1 MNAFGKDNDLVDN
14 VQLQLRKKIIDKLK
28 NSNPA
33 PPIGDN
39 LLAKICNTLFADY
52 LEAHHYH
59 HSLAVFTPES
69 HHSQNHFSSQELQSM
84 LRLDVSNG

>member
-1 MNAFGKDNDLVDN
+1 MYEEYLYKEELLNAFGKDNDLVDN

-28 NSNPA
+28 HSNPA

-52 LEAHHYH
+52 LESHHYH

-69 HHSQNHFSSQELQSM
+69 HHSQNHFSAQ
-84 LRLDVSNG
+84 